1 MKLCIISV
9 NNAEERLNVLRPR
22 HWEALQSLLE
32 ELPHWDEPF
41 FTKALNGLGWTEHR
55 VPLNIFNAERLDWEK
70 SSQGF
75 PYGKVRYSLF
85 SYEWLQEAKTAFF
98 MFCRRF
104 GFLKNSTGRFTYAGK
119 KGMGLMWASGK
130 NASHIL
136 RLIYTD
142 FPLLYDMNKLG
153 VGLLLIHSCPAALAE
168 TLQKASPLSKL
179 PLMAVILSKKN
190 PLGA

>member
-1 MKLCIISV
+1 MKLHAIAV
-9 NNAEERLNVLRPR
+9 NNAEERLDTLRPR
-22 HWEALQSLLE
+22 HWAALQSLLADM
-32 ELPHWDEPF
+32 PHWDEPA
-41 FTKALNGLGWTEHR
+41 FTKALNGLGWTERR

-70 SSQGF
+70 RTQVC
-75 PYGKVRYSLF
+75 PYGKVGYSLF

-104 GFLKNSTGRFTYAGK
+104 GFFKNSTGRFTYAGK

-130 NASHIL
+130 NAPHIL

-153 VGLLLIHSCPAALAE
+153 VGLLLVHSCPPALMEA
-168 TLQKASPLSKL
+168 LQKVSPGSKL
-179 PLMAVILSKKN
+179 PLMIVILS
-190 PLGA
+190 